1 MINMPWTQGMTYDEM
16 PDETQEAVDRR
27 AEVYSN
33 QTFENGTV
41 DDEEVAL
48 FYVGED
54 TMVEDVLDA
63 VDYTDDNSG
72 VIEGNVT
79 AAAIERVADE
89 VLESTDADS
98 AVVWDRTEGTP
109 VYQEGVDPE
118 NPFADRAR
126 PLTIVQEIGDHY
138 EDIES
143 EERAEAY
150 EDQLRSALSEADPDV
165 RQTVVQARQEA
176 FDSMQEYEQEDDV
189 EHPEIAAQ
197 RDMMQTIADSDVEAE
212 RVNEALESVDV
223 NTDPV
228 FARTMSSGYHMSRLE
243 EKREQMQ

>member
-1 MINMPWTQGMTYDEM
+1 MTYDEM
-16 PDETQEAVDRR
+16 PEQTQEAVDRR

-41 DDEEVAL
+41 DDEDVAL

-54 TMVEDVLDA
+54 TMVDDVLGA

-79 AAAIERVADE
+79 AAAIEQVADE
-89 VLESTDADS
+89 VLEATDAEV
-98 AVVWDRTEGTP
+98 AVVYDATDETTVYNKPLETDGIVDRGATP
-109 VYQEGVDPE
+109 LDV
-118 NPFADRAR
+118 
-126 PLTIVQEIGDHY
+126 VQGIGEHY
-138 EDIES
+138 EDVET
-143 EERAEAY
+143 ERRATEFQN
-150 EDQLRSALSEADPDV
+150 QLESALSQTDPEV
-165 RQTVVQARQEA
+165 AQTVLDARQEA
-176 FDSMQEYEQEDDV
+176 FEARQRYEQDEDV
-189 EHPEIAAQ
+189 EHPEALAQ
-197 RDMMQTIADSDVEAE
+197 RDMMQSIDDSQVDNE

>member
-1 MINMPWTQGMTYDEM
+1 MPWTQGITYDEM

-27 AEVYSN
+27 AKVYSN

-89 VLESTDADS
+89 VLKATDADS
-98 AVVWDRTEGTP
+98 AVIWDRTEGTP
-109 VYQEGVDPE
+109 VYQEDVDLE
-118 NPFADRAR
+118 NPFAYSAT

-138 EDIES
+138 EDKES
-143 EERAEAY
+143 EERAEAHK
-150 EDQLRSALSEADPDV
+150 DQLRSALSEADPDV
-165 RQTVVQARQEA
+165 RQTVVQAQQEA
-176 FDSMQEYEQEDDV
+176 FDSMQEYEQDEDV
-189 EHPEIAAQ
+189 EHPEIPAQ
-197 RDMMQTIADSDVEAE
+197 IDIMQTIADSDVEAE
-212 RVNEALESVDV
+212 RVNEALEAVEV

-228 FARTMSSGYHMSRLE
+228 FSRTMSSGYFLKE
-243 EKREQMQ
+243 VKKKEKKDSNH